1 MKCDYLLETLIQS
14 SLLTLSEII
23 ILNDGNYKA
32 IY

>member
-23 ILNDGNYKA
+23 TLNDGNYKA